1 MNKIKV
7 LNEEDIKK
15 TIDMD
20 IVIKAVEKAYMQKNS
35 KKGNVW
41 PLVFYEYEHNIF
53 DLDIRSG
60 NLDND
65 NVYGLKLISYNEN
78 NPNANMPKVYATS
91 LIFDSKSGKPLALLN
106 AAPITSYRTGA
117 AAGIGAKYLARKDS
131 ENLLV
136 VGCGNIAIYSIVAVL
151 ITMPNIKNVYICNP
165 KNNQSLINK
174 FESIKE
180 TINNILE
187 KCNRKTN
194 VNFICSEDIE
204 TVVKISDIIVTATPS
219 EKAMIKREWVKEGT
233 HFSCMGACME
243 GKQEIDANVFRNA
256 IIYADDEKQ
265 CIKSGELQNAYKEN
279 IVNVIDGEIGE
290 LILNKKKGRT
300 SNKEITIFDSAG
312 LFIQDLAT
320 AIEILKKSNELNI
333 GIEVEM

>member
-1 MNKIKV
+1 MAEKSIFKCGKKELLELKEILAKYYEFEKKIAEIAKKEAKQ
-7 LNEEDIKK
+7 LQFNEERKQEIEQSIINKEAELRKDIGRPF
-15 TIDMD
+15 D
-20 IVIKAVEKAYMQKNS
+20 I
-35 KKGNVW
+35 
-41 PLVFYEYEHNIF
+41 NI
-53 DLDIRSG
+53 S
-60 NLDND
+60 
-65 NVYGLKLISYNEN
+65 
-78 NPNANMPKVYATS
+78 
-91 LIFDSKSGKPLALLN
+91 
-106 AAPITSYRTGA
+106 
-117 AAGIGAKYLARKDS
+117 KYLARKDS

-174 FESIKE
+174 FEGIKE

-204 TVVKISDIIVTATPS
+204 SVVKISDIIVTATPS

-265 CIKSGELQNAYKEN
+265 CIRFTGKFS
-279 IVNVIDGEIGE
+279 
-290 LILNKKKGRT
+290 
-300 SNKEITIFDSAG
+300 
-312 LFIQDLAT
+312 
-320 AIEILKKSNELNI
+320 
-333 GIEVEM
+333 